1 MPMRELSPE
10 VGDGL
15 IFQAAVST
23 DHGML
28 MTTFQ
33 PVIDAVAQTRVR
45 ELDHEVEKEKQTVDV
60 CRDVCKTLAV
70 PFTRTPGLVGRVA
83 SCP

>member
-23 DHGML
+23 DQGML

-45 ELDHEVEKEKQTVDV
+45 ELAPYGTKALPEGE
-60 CRDVCKTLAV
+60 AA
-70 PFTRTPGLVGRVA
+70 TRAPPGRLRSSSPG
-83 SCP
+83 